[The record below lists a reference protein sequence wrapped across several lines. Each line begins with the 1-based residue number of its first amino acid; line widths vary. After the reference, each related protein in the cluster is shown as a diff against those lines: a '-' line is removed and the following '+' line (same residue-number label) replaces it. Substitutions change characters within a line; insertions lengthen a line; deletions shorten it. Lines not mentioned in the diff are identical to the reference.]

1 MSTRR
6 RFLQWAGAGAATLLA
21 ADRGLAKDRAPRHE
35 SLAKPPAG
43 PSFRL
48 GVHTYSFVQLPLDQ
62 ALAMTKRLG
71 LKHLSLSAH
80 FPEKGTPDQAAAVA
94 AKVRAAGLD
103 LYGAGVMD
111 MANQAEVDRTFELAK
126 AAKLQ
131 VILARPT
138 PAMLPAVNEKVQ
150 QYDIRVATHNHG
162 PGDDLYPVPDAAYE
176 KIKGL
181 DRRVGLCLD
190 IGHAVRAGGDPCRAA
205 ERFADRLMDVHMK
218 DVSAANAQGSEVE
231 VGRGV
236 IDIPKFLC
244 MLERIRYSGI
254 VSFEFAKDG
263 NDPLPGLAESVGYVR
278 GVLATISRNQSEW

>member
-21 ADRGLAKDRAPRHE
+21 ADNVLAQDRSQSNKQASAPAAE
-35 SLAKPPAG
+35 

-48 GVHTYSFVQLPLDQ
+48 GVHTYSFIQFPLDQ
-62 ALAMTKRLG
+62 AITMTKRLG
-71 LKHLSLSAH
+71 LKHISLSGH
-80 FPEKGTPDQAAAVA
+80 FPEKGTPEQAAAVA

-103 LYGAGVMD
+103 LYGAGVLG
-111 MANQAEVDRTFELAK
+111 MANQAEVDQVFELAK
-126 AAKLQ
+126 AAKLRI
-131 VILARPT
+131 ILARPL
-138 PAMLPAVNEKVQ
+138 PAMLPALNEKVQ
-150 QYDIRVATHNHG
+150 KHDICVAIHNHG
-162 PGDDLYPVPDAAYE
+162 PGDDLYPVPDVAYE

-190 IGHAVRAGGDPCRAA
+190 IGHAVRAGGDPYLAA
-205 ERFADRLMDVHMK
+205 ERFADRILDVHMK
-218 DVSAANAQGSEVE
+218 DVSAATPQGSEVE

-236 IDIPKFLC
+236 IDIPKFLWT
-244 MLERIRYSGI
+244 LERIRYAGI

-278 GVLATISRNQSEW
+278 GVLATKAIRA